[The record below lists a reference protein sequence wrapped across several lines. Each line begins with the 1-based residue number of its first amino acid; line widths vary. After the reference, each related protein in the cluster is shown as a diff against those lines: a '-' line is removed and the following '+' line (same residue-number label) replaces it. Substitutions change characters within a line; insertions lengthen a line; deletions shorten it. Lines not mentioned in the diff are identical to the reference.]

1 MDIFFVSLLVVHIA
15 AASIWV
21 GGAVMLE
28 LVFEPTIG
36 IISKVQ
42 AGLVSRH
49 VENRFTYMSWTALI
63 VMSATGIIM
72 SLIQGTFNFSLF
84 SGIGL
89 ILLACI
95 ALTGVAMTDGLLITY
110 YFTPRLQSVIYSES
124 NLRILVRMVIRLNN
138 LIGLSVVILMVLFTE
153 LLRAYA

>member
-1 MDIFFVSLLVVHIA
+1 
-15 AASIWV
+15 
-21 GGAVMLE
+21 MLE

-36 IISKVQ
+36 IISQVQ

-49 VENRFTYMSWTALI
+49 VENSFTYMSWTALI
-63 VMSATGIIM
+63 VMSTTGIVM

-95 ALTGVAMTDGLLITY
+95 ALTGVAMIDGLLITY
-110 YFTPRLQSVIYSES
+110 YFTPRLQSVKYSES
-124 NLRILVRMVIRLNN
+124 NLRGLVKMVIRLNN
-138 LIGLSVVILMVLFTE
+138 LIGLGVVILMVIFTE
-153 LLRAYA
+153 LLKAYA